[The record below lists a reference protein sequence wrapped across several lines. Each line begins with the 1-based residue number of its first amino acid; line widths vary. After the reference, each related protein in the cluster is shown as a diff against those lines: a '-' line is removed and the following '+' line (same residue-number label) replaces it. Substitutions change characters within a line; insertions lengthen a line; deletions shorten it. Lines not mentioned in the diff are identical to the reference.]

1 MAGTGG
7 RLPREA
13 SGSPVSRRPVEQ
25 ARLPAGGGNGPETE
39 VVMSLAAV
47 IPRLGAG
54 ADHRAGRWRRSLRAL
69 AALLAAGLL
78 AALVTV
84 AGGGG
89 RALAAGADSRW
100 LATWNMQVGSDR
112 WLGVQTLALGHPVVA
127 LQEVPSAPPGGA
139 FPLGTNGNIRSYL
152 WPVGGGQFRYLYILN
167 QSSRN
172 LGMVTNF
179 LPDQVLDIPGVYR
192 DALAVVD
199 DTAGSS
205 IMYASIH
212 AASNGG
218 AANDA
223 GSLVNRVAQ
232 AAYNDVIQNY
242 VVLGDYNV
250 SPQNLLARGLPSD
263 AEIYNSGQATQINAG
278 ELDYMVSNV
287 QTQNWQA
294 SVLPNQ
300 GSDHWPVGFSSIQ
313 AAAEPR
319 DLTIQPSNST
329 TSSNQFGS
337 FLDVQGAGTANGTH
351 VIEYHP
357 DGAINQH
364 WKLYPLGVLGS
375 DSQMLYRFVTDAGNN
390 CMDVNNGQNSHQG
403 DYLNVWQCHA
413 PNGSPDPGGVQADT
427 QNFTLEQPNPRFPNQ
442 LMIRDNAT
450 REYANVYNSNTSDG
464 TWLIQWP
471 YQADNNG
478 SVVPNEIFYLHPEE

>member
-1 MAGTGG
+1 M
-7 RLPREA
+7 
-13 SGSPVSRRPVEQ
+13 
-25 ARLPAGGGNGPETE
+25 
-39 VVMSLAAV
+39 AAV
-47 IPRLGAG
+47 V
-54 ADHRAGRWRRSLRAL
+54 
-69 AALLAAGLL
+69 AAGLL
-78 AALVTV
+78 AATFTV
-84 AGGGG
+84 AGGA
-89 RALAAGADSRW
+89 RALAAAPGAHRPQAVTPSVPTLPPDSRW
-100 LATWNMQVGSDR
+100 LATWNMQVGADR

-139 FPLGTNGNIRSYL
+139 IPWPAPPGTPANIRSYL
-152 WPVGGGQFRYLYILN
+152 WPVGGGQFRFLYILP
-167 QSSRN
+167 QASRN

-179 LPDQVLDIPGVYR
+179 YPDQVMDIPGVYR

-199 DTAGSS
+199 DSETVGS

-223 GSLVNRVAQ
+223 GSLVARVAQ
-232 AAYNDVIQNY
+232 AASNNADSSY

-263 AEIYNSGQATQINAG
+263 AEIYNSDQATQQNG
-278 ELDYMVSNV
+278 NELDYLVSNV

-313 AAAEPR
+313 AAAVPR
-319 DLTIQPSNST
+319 DLTIQPSNT
-329 TSSNQFGS
+329 GAGTSVPFGS

-413 PNGSPDPGGVQADT
+413 LNGSPDPGGIQADT
-427 QNFTLEQPNPRFPNQ
+427 QNFTLESANTRFANQ

-471 YQADNNG
+471 FQANG
-478 SVVPNEIFYLHPEE
+478 SNIVPNEIFYLHPEE

>member
-1 MAGTGG
+1 
-7 RLPREA
+7 
-13 SGSPVSRRPVEQ
+13 
-25 ARLPAGGGNGPETE
+25 
-39 VVMSLAAV
+39 MSFAAL
-47 IPRLGAG
+47 IPRLRGG
-54 ADHRAGRWRRSLRAL
+54 ADHPGGRGRRSLRTL
-69 AALLAAGLL
+69 AALVAAGLL
-78 AALVTV
+78 AVLVTV

-139 FPLGTNGNIRSYL
+139 IPWPAPPGTPANIRSYL
-152 WPVGGGQFRYLYILN
+152 WPVGSGQYRFLYILP
-167 QSSRN
+167 QASRN

-179 LPDQVLDIPGVYR
+179 EPDQVMDIPGVYR

-218 AANDA
+218 SPNDA
-223 GSLVNRVAQ
+223 GSLVNRVAT

-250 SPQNLLARGLPSD
+250 SPQNLLARGLPSG
-263 AEIYNSGQATQINAG
+263 AEIYNSGQATQQSGN
-278 ELDYMVSNV
+278 ELDFMVSSV

-300 GSDHWPVGFSSIQ
+300 GSDHWPVGFSSIM

-319 DLTIQPSNST
+319 DLTIQPSNT
-329 TSSNQFGS
+329 GAGTSIPSGS

-357 DGAINQH
+357 DGAVNQH

-413 PNGSPDPGGVQADT
+413 SNGSPDPGGVQADT
-427 QNFTLEQPNPRFPNQ
+427 QNFTLESANPRFPNQ

-450 REYANVYNSNTSDG
+450 REYANVYNSSTSDG

-471 YQADNNG
+471 YQANG
-478 SVVPNEIFYLHPEE
+478 SNIVPNEIFYLHPEE

>member
-1 MAGTGG
+1 
-7 RLPREA
+7 
-13 SGSPVSRRPVEQ
+13 
-25 ARLPAGGGNGPETE
+25 
-39 VVMSLAAV
+39 
-47 IPRLGAG
+47 
-54 ADHRAGRWRRSLRAL
+54 
-69 AALLAAGLL
+69 
-78 AALVTV
+78 
-84 AGGGG
+84 
-89 RALAAGADSRW
+89 
-100 LATWNMQVGSDR
+100 
-112 WLGVQTLALGHPVVA
+112 

-139 FPLGTNGNIRSYL
+139 LLLGTNGNIRSYL
-152 WPVGGGQFRYLYILN
+152 WPISRTEVRYLYILN

-218 AANDA
+218 SPNDA

-263 AEIYNSGQATQINAG
+263 AEVYNSGQATQQSGN
-278 ELDYMVSNV
+278 ELDFMVSNV

-294 SVLPNQ
+294 SVLANQ
-300 GSDHWPVGFSSIQ
+300 GSDHWPVAFSSIQ
-313 AAAEPR
+313 AAGQPR
-319 DLTIQPSNST
+319 DLTIQPSNT
-329 TSSNQFGS
+329 GAGTSIPSGS

-364 WKLYPLGVLGS
+364 WKLYPLNTLGS

-390 CMDVNNGQNSHQG
+390 SMDVNNGQNSHQG
-403 DYLNVWQCHA
+403 DYLNVWTPHQL
-413 PNGSPDPGGVQADT
+413 NGSPDPGGVQADT
-427 QNFTLEQPNPRFPNQ
+427 QNFTLEQPSPRFPNQ

-450 REYANVYNSNTSDG
+450 REYANVYNSSTSDG
-464 TWLIQWP
+464 TWVIQWP
-471 YQADNNG
+471 YQAIG
-478 SVVPNEIFYLHPEE
+478 SNVVPNEMFYLHPEE